1 MNTSP
6 RLKILVVE
14 DEPAQM
20 ELLAYNF
27 EKAGYMVL
35 RATDGDN
42 GQLMA
47 IEELPDI
54 IVLDWMLPGKSGIE
68 VCRELKRAEET
79 REIPVL
85 MLTARGEEGDKV
97 RGLDMGA
104 DDYVVKPYSVAELLA
119 RVRAMVRRSNPASA
133 GEVVDF
139 GDIVLDADQHR
150 VLRNGIPVKLGPTEY
165 RLLSVFISR
174 PGRVWS
180 REQLLDRVWGH
191 DLDID
196 FRTVDVHVG
205 RLRKALRQEGKPDPI
220 RTVRSA
226 GYSLDFED

>member
-6 RLKILVVE
+6 QLNVLVVE

-20 ELLAYNF
+20 ELLIYNF
-27 EKAGYMVL
+27 EKAGYHVHT
-35 RATDGDN
+35 ANDGEE
-42 GQLMA
+42 GQLKA
-47 IEELPDI
+47 IEETPDI

-68 VCRELKRAEET
+68 VCRELKRDPET

-85 MLTARGEEGDKV
+85 MLTARGEEADKV
-97 RGLDMGA
+97 RGLDIGA

-119 RVRAMVRRSNPASA
+119 RVRAMLRRSNPVNS
-133 GEVVDF
+133 GEVLGF
-139 GDIVLDADQHR
+139 GDIVLDSEQHR
-150 VLRNGIPVKLGPTEY
+150 VLRNGTSVKLGPTEY

-205 RLRKALRQEGKPDPI
+205 RLRKALRQDGKPDPI

-226 GYSLDFED
+226 GYSLDFDQ